1 MENILI
7 RLSILCL
14 LCFLGYQSVRELRKP
29 DVEEYKTAHEPEL
42 RAKGVLVEDQPM
54 TEEHIPAGA
63 TKNTIKVL
71 TYVLVL
77 AVGIGFVF
85 VKWVLPILGDAVGT
99 ATFSSG
105 EQLEAN
111 PNAHAISLMS
121 QGRYE
126 ESLAEFQRLMEE
138 SPTDRYPV
146 MESVKL
152 QLGKLHNVDG
162 AVQTL
167 RAALEHE
174 WPMEDATFFAQ
185 RLADL
190 YYEEKGDAAS
200 AKQIMQQLIADYPNT
215 PAAGHATHRMRE
227 IEEAEFLAA
236 RTHHS

>member
-7 RLSILCL
+7 RLSILSL
-14 LCFLGYQSVRELRKP
+14 LGFLGYQTVRELRKP
-29 DVEEYKTAHEPEL
+29 DVETYKTRHEPEL
-42 RAKGVLVEDQPM
+42 RAQGVLTEDQRM
-54 TEEHIPAGA
+54 TEQHIPAGA
-63 TKNTIKVL
+63 TSNTILVL
-71 TYVLVL
+71 TYIIVL
-77 AVGIGFVF
+77 AVGIGFVV

-99 ATFSSG
+99 ATFSSS
-105 EQLEAN
+105 EQLEAD

-126 ESLAEFQRLMEE
+126 ESLAEFHRLMEE
-138 SPTDRYPV
+138 RPTDRYPV

-152 QLGKLHNVDG
+152 QLGKLHDVDG

-167 RAALEHE
+167 RVALEQE

-190 YYEEKGDAAS
+190 YYDDKRDSAS
-200 AKQIMQQLIADYPNT
+200 ARQIMEQLIADYPNT
-215 PAAGHATHRMRE
+215 PAAGHATHRLRE

-236 RTHHS
+236 RTHQG